1 VTARVTAGFRFAALP
16 VVAPLIQMRLFRDK
30 RNVLEYL
37 IRISVYIC
45 GSGGDGE
52 EQFSQLCAN
61 GRSSKAETPKTDNKM
76 MIASS

>member
-1 VTARVTAGFRFAALP
+1 VTARVTAEFGFAALA
-16 VVAPLIQMRLFRDK
+16 VAAPLIQMRLFRDK

-37 IRISVYIC
+37 IRRSVCIY

-52 EQFSQLCAN
+52 VQFSQLCAN
-61 GRSSKAETPKTDNKM
+61 GRSSKAETQKTDNKM